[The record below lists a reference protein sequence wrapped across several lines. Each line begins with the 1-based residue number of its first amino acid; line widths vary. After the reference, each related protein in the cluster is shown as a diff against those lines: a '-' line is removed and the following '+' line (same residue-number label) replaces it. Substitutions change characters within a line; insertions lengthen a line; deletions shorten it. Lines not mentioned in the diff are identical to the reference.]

1 MNTEVQEARETV
13 KFTWLHVSDW
23 HFKSGK
29 NATEKLFN
37 KALSQAIQEIPKA
50 ITQAIADK
58 KLPAGTKIDC
68 IIHTGDVANSGAT
81 PQYLAAQVALSR
93 LAYDLGVQTGN
104 VTVTAG
110 NHDVADEAA
119 FYPTELTHFR
129 DEGEYVIAQ
138 EQWFS
143 RPRLRSILLE
153 RFENFHHFKK
163 QHSYPAD
170 CEDTKGFFIHLVN
183 SIDNTGAKTTICVA
197 AVNSA
202 LVSTRQD
209 HETEAE
215 LVLGQLR
222 IRQIVEEIEK
232 NYQNAELRILVF
244 HHPFSF
250 LNPRDALRCWEVIED
265 KFDIVL
271 YGHKHAERDMMEHLA
286 QTNGFPAI
294 DGGSIDVH
302 SNGTIARS
310 EFAVGQ
316 YDPTNNSVAVTYFAW
331 GHALDKT
338 GATHTGEFKYLVGH
352 RRSERQQQPVTE
364 GAELNFRLSHPRRWR
379 EPAVAGPLLLLP
391 GTADLAPQN
400 ARSSNIVENLYGQRD
415 AGEKHRKEPDPK
427 LILPTKHFFW
437 HVESRTLFES
447 MASRPE
453 YWLETASAEVFEK
466 KHQSMVDAVDEQTK
480 NVPNLTVACLG
491 VGEGRKEVGFFNR
504 LKAKRD
510 AKGTVLLYVDI
521 NYQMILK
528 AARRMAESQDG
539 KDGDRLE
546 GLRFVHTDFDG
557 LLPAHL
563 SAGAVRSGTA
573 ETDNTVL
580 FVLFGN
586 TFANQFEQ
594 ALLAQLKGFGKDTLL
609 LFDVPLLDDAEEDE
623 LIKGYKTNE
632 GREFTELT
640 LRHFDKRYERKWRMN
655 RTDRITPKLIKDVRV
670 SNVDEAVTVS
680 NLANSPTFGPLWLGM
695 SHRYKFQK
703 LRDFLDAQGWNEKWH
718 SDTASAKCWY
728 ALIKPK
734 ETSQTQALA

>member
-1 MNTEVQEARETV
+1 MNTEVQEAPETV

-29 NATEKLFN
+29 NDAEKSFN
-37 KALSQAIQEIPKA
+37 EALSQAIQEIPKA

-81 PQYLAAQVALSR
+81 PQYLAAQVALSS
-93 LAYDLGVQTGN
+93 LAYDLGVQIGN
-104 VTVTAG
+104 VTITPG
-110 NHDVADEAA
+110 NHDVTDEAA

-183 SIDNTGAKTTICVA
+183 SIDSTGAKRTICVA

-209 HETEAE
+209 HETETE

-232 NYQNAELRILVF
+232 SYQNAELRILVL

-294 DGGSIDVH
+294 DGGSIDVD
-302 SNGTIARS
+302 STGKIAGA
-310 EFAVGQ
+310 EFAVAQ
-316 YDPTNNSVAVTYFAW
+316 YDPTKDSVAVTYFAW
-331 GHALDKT
+331 GHAVGKT
-338 GATHTGEFKYLVGH
+338 GATHTCEFKYLAGY

-379 EPAVAGPLLLLP
+379 EPVAAGPLLLLP
-391 GTADLAPQN
+391 GTADLAPQH
-400 ARSSNIVENLYGQRD
+400 ARSSNIVENLYAQRD
-415 AGEKHRKEPDPK
+415 AGEKHRKEPDSK

-453 YWLETASAEVFEK
+453 YWLETASAEVFKE
-466 KHQSMVDAVDEQTK
+466 KHQSMVDAVNEQAK
-480 NVPNLTVACLG
+480 KFLNLTVACLG
-491 VGEGRKEVGFFNR
+491 VGEGRKEVEFFNR
-504 LKAKRD
+504 LTAKRG

-528 AARRMAESQDG
+528 AARRMAESR
-539 KDGDRLE
+539 KESDGDVLKD
-546 GLRFVHTDFDG
+546 LRFVHTDFDD
-557 LLPAHL
+557 LQAAHVFTG
-563 SAGAVRSGTA
+563 AGGKVGS
-573 ETDNTVL
+573 ETDNAVL

-586 TFANQFEQ
+586 TFANQFEK
-594 ALLAQLKGFGKDTLL
+594 ALLARLDKFGKDTLL
-609 LFDVPLLDDAEEDE
+609 LFDVPLLDDSAEEE
-623 LIKGYKTNE
+623 QIEGYGTNE

-695 SHRYKFQK
+695 SHRYKLQK
-703 LRDFLDAQGWNEKWH
+703 LREFLDTQGWNEKWH